1 MDSND
6 SNDSND
12 GFQCIAMDF
21 NGLQWIPCSVIQ
33 IISSSPSLEVC
44 RSPACSQRQT
54 STHSPTAR
62 SSAQTNICLSESRV
76 PQNPMVDY
84 MNCIIFIHF
93 SHSNNYETCGTC
105 TFWVSLILRQDMMV
119 THLQRA
125 LMSSTLMF
133 LRPRVVNTW
142 KGRIFLLTWSYAT
155 SSLSMMQLS
164 TSWTF
169 RTRQMVKKTH
179 LSLKKPYFSWDRLR
193 HTVAAKSTVS
203 CRSWAKVSFTTFDPC
218 WQPGNNA
225 TNSNISCNLAI
236 ICYNIALI
244 LPVSNS

>member
-93 SHSNNYETCGTC
+93 SHSNNYGTCGTC

-169 RTRQMVKKTH
+169 RTRQMVKKNSPQ
-179 LSLKKPYFSWDRLR
+179 LEKAILFLR
-193 HTVAAKSTVS
+193 QIETYCS
-203 CRSWAKVSFTTFDPC
+203 CKVYS
-218 WQPGNNA
+218 
-225 TNSNISCNLAI
+225 
-236 ICYNIALI
+236 I
-244 LPVSNS
+244 LPVLSQGFLHNLRPMLTTRKQCHQQQY